1 MGRPVTQTCPNC
13 QKVHDVSVYVSGQR
27 LQCSCGI
34 RFEVQ
39 RSDVSSLRLPPA
51 MADSSKG
58 TPVPDGQEPTLTPA
72 SRGQGV
78 PTVAEGTA
86 VAAAPPTIPGYEL
99 VEIVGKGGM
108 GEVWRAKQVSLQ
120 RMVAVKVLPPRLA
133 KDPEFVAR
141 FDKEATAL
149 ASLSHPNIT
158 QIIDR
163 GVSGDH
169 YYFVMELVPG
179 KSLREIISG
188 GRPTPAEALKI
199 AVQICRAI
207 DHAHAQQIIHRDLKP
222 ENILIDEGGHVKVA
236 DFGLAGMRGSKRN
249 VELTATA
256 VAMGTVNYM
265 APEQRRDAKNVDHR
279 ADIYSFGV
287 MLYELLTGELP
298 IGRFKLPSER
308 IRGLDRR
315 IDDVVART
323 LETDAEARPNR
334 AAEIATS
341 LEGLLSTASTSS
353 LESVPAGYTTNASRG
368 ENLSQPPSYFRGSRM
383 PVWVLPLAVLTGM
396 ALLGAALKL
405 WPQGGEDDGREAK
418 GPPGYD
424 DTEDDLL
431 TSSKEAGNTVSVD
444 FGPNGT
450 EALSAHAGVWKVENG
465 TLVATQYGGPTHDDR
480 PKLVPRTYL
489 ANRYFAADDFALT
502 VGMDLDDLPEE
513 FPTLPARTQRY
524 GELAF
529 RIKDVQ
535 VSVFAMPDEG
545 VRLNWRYIAADG
557 TEQVGSSGADVEA
570 LTADEVRVPP
580 GHFRLGLTLT
590 KTKGGA
596 VKAEA
601 RINDSTIV
609 RKVLPGLA
617 GTVGKVA
624 LGCRNLVC
632 RYDELKVTG
641 KPYERPAGSG
651 KGAAQ

>member
-1 MGRPVTQTCPNC
+1 
-13 QKVHDVSVYVSGQR
+13 
-27 LQCSCGI
+27 
-34 RFEVQ
+34 
-39 RSDVSSLRLPPA
+39 

-72 SRGQGV
+72 SRGQGAA
-78 PTVAEGTA
+78 TVAEGTT
-86 VAAAPPTIPGYEL
+86 AAAPPPAIPGYEL
-99 VEIVGKGGM
+99 IEVLGKGGM

-179 KSLREIISG
+179 KSLREIISA

-207 DHAHAQQIIHRDLKP
+207 EHAHAQQIIHRDLKP
-222 ENILIDEGGHVKVA
+222 ENILIDEAGHVKVA

-279 ADIYSFGV
+279 ADIYSLGV

-315 IDDVVART
+315 LDDVVART
-323 LETDAEARPNR
+323 LETEVEARPAR
-334 AAEIATS
+334 AGEIAQS
-341 LEGLLSTASTSS
+341 LEGLLSTASTSALDS
-353 LESVPAGYTTNASRG
+353 MPAGSHSTAARTDENA
-368 ENLSQPPSYFRGSRM
+368 SQPPSYLRGTRT

-396 ALLGAALKL
+396 GLLGAALKL
-405 WPQGGEDDGREAK
+405 WPQDADNDAREAK
-418 GPPGYD
+418 APPGYD
-424 DTEDDLL
+424 DTEDELY
-431 TSSKEAGNTVSVD
+431 SAAKEAGGALMLD
-444 FGPNGT
+444 FAPSGT
-450 EALSAHAGVWKVENG
+450 EELNAHAGVWKLEAG
-465 TLVATQYGGPTHDDR
+465 TLVATQYGGPTHEDH
-480 PKLVPRTYL
+480 PKLVPRTYV
-489 ANRYFAADDFALT
+489 AHRYYGSDDFT
-502 VGMDLDDLPEE
+502 VEVGMDLDDLPEE
-513 FPTLPARTQRY
+513 FPRLPPRTQRY

-535 VSVFAMPDEG
+535 VSVFALPDEG
-545 VRLNWRYIAADG
+545 IRLNWRYIASDG
-557 TEQVGSSGADVEA
+557 SEQVGSSGADVEA

-590 KTKGGA
+590 KSKGGS

-609 RKVLPGLA
+609 RKVLPGLS

-632 RYDELKVTG
+632 RFDELKVSG
-641 KPYERPAGSG
+641 KPHDRPAGSS
-651 KGAAQ
+651 KEKEAAQ

>member
-1 MGRPVTQTCPNC
+1 
-13 QKVHDVSVYVSGQR
+13 
-27 LQCSCGI
+27 
-34 RFEVQ
+34 
-39 RSDVSSLRLPPA
+39 

-58 TPVPDGQEPTLTPA
+58 TPVPDGQEPTLTPG

-78 PTVAEGTA
+78 PTLAEGQAA
-86 VAAAPPTIPGYEL
+86 VAPKPVIPGYEL
-99 VEIVGKGGM
+99 IEIIGKGGM
-108 GEVWRAKQVSLQ
+108 GEVWRAKQISLQ

-199 AVQICRAI
+199 SVQICRAI
-207 DHAHAQQIIHRDLKP
+207 EHAHAQQIIHRDLKP
-222 ENILIDEGGHVKVA
+222 ENILIDDAGHVKVA

-279 ADIYSFGV
+279 ADIYSLGV
-287 MLYELLTGELP
+287 MMYELLTGELP

-315 IDDVVART
+315 IDDVVGRT
-323 LETDAEARPNR
+323 LETEVDARPNR
-334 AAEIATS
+334 AREIVEA
-341 LEGLLSTASTSS
+341 LEPLLSTASTSA
-353 LESVPAGYTTNASRG
+353 LESVPGGGIATVARS
-368 ENLSQPPSYFRGSRM
+368 EALSSQPPSYFRGSRM

-396 ALLGAALKL
+396 GLLGAALKL
-405 WPQGGEDDGREAK
+405 WPEDADSGREAK
-418 GPPGYD
+418 APPGYD
-424 DTEDDLL
+424 DTEDELS
-431 TSSKEAGNTVSVD
+431 TTVKEAGNTLTLD

-450 EALSAHAGVWKVENG
+450 EELNAHAGVWRVENG
-465 TLVATQYGGPTHDDR
+465 TLVATQYGGPTHEDH
-480 PKLVPRTYL
+480 PKLVPRTYV
-489 ANRYFAADDFALT
+489 AHRYYGADDFAIE
-502 VGMDLDDLPEE
+502 VGMDLEDLPEE
-513 FPTLPARTQRY
+513 FPRLAPRTQRY

-535 VSVFAMPDEG
+535 VSVFALPDEG
-545 VRLNWRYIAADG
+545 IRLNWRYIASDG
-557 TEQVGSSGADVEA
+557 SEQVGSSGADVEA

-590 KTKGGA
+590 KNKGPGGS

-601 RINDSTIV
+601 RVNNSTIV
-609 RKVLPGLA
+609 RKVLPGLS

-632 RYDELKVTG
+632 RFDELKVTG
-641 KPYERPAGSG
+641 KPQERPAQTEKGS
-651 KGAAQ
+651 QH